1 MPNGVTTSYTYDPAS
16 QLLSLVHQL
25 GANTINSFA
34 YTYDNVGNRAS
45 RTDNNGTAEYTYDE
59 LNRLV
64 EAINPLPS
72 DPLEAFTYDEV
83 GNRVDSNQ
91 NGLSIFNSGN
101 QLTGDVRFTYSYDAN
116 GNQIQKANK
125 VTGLSTQFEYDV
137 GNRLIRLGRED
148 GNIMRYRYDGLGRR
162 LEKDVAGVVTRYIYD
177 NEDILLELDG
187 SDNILARYTH
197 GPGIDEPLIMER
209 DLDSSGT
216 FEASERF
223 FYHADGLGSVTEL
236 TNIAGTAVETY
247 AYDSFGQI
255 SQQIGTLGNSFTYT
269 AREFDSDSS
278 LYFYRARYYDADTGR
293 FITQDPRLIDG
304 QLNLYPYVR
313 NNPVRFTDPSGE
325 VSPATVPCAII
336 SGVAA
341 AATVAN
347 MADLAIDLNQLEDET
362 NRLTD
367 CAKMILDD
375 PAGNLG
381 ELERIT
387 RRLKDIE
394 IEAIRKARDKAIS
407 EFGASVASLAFAF
420 CFAL

>member
-1 MPNGVTTSYTYDPAS
+1 MNPFPSNP
-16 QLLSLVHQL
+16 
-25 GANTINSFA
+25 
-34 YTYDNVGNRAS
+34 
-45 RTDNNGTAEYTYDE
+45 
-59 LNRLV
+59 V
-64 EAINPLPS
+64 EV
-72 DPLEAFTYDEV
+72 FTYDEV

-91 NGLSIFNSGN
+91 NGLSTFNAAN
-101 QLTGDVRFTYSYDAN
+101 QLEEDAEFTYSYDAN
-116 GNQIQKANK
+116 GNQIRKTNK
-125 VTGLSTQFEYDV
+125 MTGLLTHFEYDAE
-137 GNRLIRLGRED
+137 NRLIQLIRED
-148 GNIMRYRYDGLGRR
+148 GRIMRYRYDGLGRR

-209 DLDSSGT
+209 DLDLSST
-216 FEASERF
+216 FEVNETF
-223 FYHADGLGSVTEL
+223 FYHADGLGSVSEL

-255 SQQIGTLGNSFTYT
+255 SQQIGTLGNPFTYT

-278 LYFYRARYYDADTGR
+278 LYFYRARYYDSNTGR
-293 FITQDPRLIDG
+293 FITKDPRLIDS

-347 MADLAIDLNQLEDET
+347 MADLAIDLNKLEDEK
-362 NRLTD
+362 NRLID

-394 IEAIRKARDKAIS
+394 IEAVRKARDKAIS
-407 EFGASVASLAFAF
+407 EFGASVASLVFAF